1 MPQEMVWNQLILMVG
16 AQEKNLKGSLNY
28 ALKKMQAVF
37 FFFLHTPD
45 IFFNSV
51 VVRVNCLI

>member
-1 MPQEMVWNQLILMVG
+1 
-16 AQEKNLKGSLNY
+16 
-28 ALKKMQAVF
+28 MQAVF